1 MDQRLAKVSPAGGG
15 GGGSPGPKGDQGIQ
29 GLKGDSGDVGPK
41 GDQGIQ
47 GLKGDSGDVGPK
59 GDQGIQGLKGDPGQN
74 GHSPVVAFGTTQ
86 ATADQL
92 TVDGVVTGP
101 HLTGPAGTTDH
112 GSQQGLGDD
121 DHSQY
126 YNEARGDARYLK
138 LAGGTLAGPVVA
150 VTAPAG
156 TLSDGGGDAPLEI
169 RAGAVGGHA
178 YVVLH
183 SPNMFAQKFGMDE
196 AGDLYVGSY
205 SRGSAKRK
213 VWQFG
218 DHLIRNEQANLA
230 AGASHTF
237 SARSSNA
244 GAGLYALVLW
254 QGTSAVFVANYAGA
268 GGAPWVGFDTI
279 YKGAAVD
286 YSSAYASGRLSVYMD
301 SGYRINLINGFSY
314 AVAASLF
321 SVVS

>member
-1 MDQRLAKVSPAGGG
+1 V
-15 GGGSPGPKGDQGIQ
+15 KGD
-29 GLKGDSGDVGPK
+29 P
-41 GDQGIQ
+41 
-47 GLKGDSGDVGPK
+47 GDVGPK

-92 TVDGVVTGP
+92 TIDGVVTGPHLTGPAGQTPNVVFGSGASADQIIINGSLYSP

-138 LAGGTLAGPVVA
+138 LAGGTLTGPVVA

-156 TLSDGGGDAPLEI
+156 TLSDGGGDAPLEV

-178 YVVLH
+178 YVVFH
-183 SPNMFAQKFGMDE
+183 SPGAFAQKFGMDE

-205 SRGSAKRK
+205 SRGAAKYK
-213 VWQFG
+213 VWRNG
-218 DHLIRNEQANLA
+218 DHLARTESLTIA
-230 AGASHTF
+230 AGATGLF
-237 SARSSNA
+237 TARSSSAGTGVYILSSWPGYNA
-244 GAGLYALVLW
+244 LFSAAHGSGVLLMAPE
-254 QGTSAVFVANYAGA
+254 GGVVASASLVAN
-268 GGAPWVGFDTI
+268 
-279 YKGAAVD
+279 KLAVSID
-286 YSSAYASGRLSVYMD
+286 A
-301 SGYRINLINGFSY
+301 GYRINVINGLSF
-314 AVAASLF
+314 AMPTALW
-321 SVVS
+321 SVSRQL